1 MIIYYVLI
9 ENFEDSLSSWPNKLA
24 IFRFSNI
31 IRSENQK
38 TLAAFCGNS
47 KVLSS
52 NFSMIKNI
60 VASSFLVG
68 LPMKLIYCL
77 KSGFSNSVC
86 LLKSIVIVWSDGL
99 ESCNGLESSHNQINC
114 LLCNHY
120 FFISIIYTY
129 VSSLLFIDMSKKLLP
144 LINTLK
150 SFIWMFGT

>member
-1 MIIYYVLI
+1 M
-9 ENFEDSLSSWPNKLA
+9 A
-24 IFRFSNI
+24 IFCFSII

-52 NFSMIKNI
+52 KFSMIKNI

-68 LPMKLIYCL
+68 LPMKLIYCF
-77 KSGFSNSVC
+77 KSGFSNSIC

-114 LLCNHY
+114 LSCNHY

-129 VSSLLFIDMSKKLLP
+129 VSSLLFIGMSKKLLP
-144 LINTLK
+144 SINTLK
-150 SFIWMFGT
+150 SFIWIFGT